1 MVDIELH
8 KAVFRPD
15 VAKFYLPDA
24 GMRNQNIT
32 NMIRTQTLCGS
43 IESQPLS
50 ENGLIGNI
58 KESEMTNQK
67 ITEPKIGLSEN
78 HLTSNLNND
87 TIEPTK
93 YTSDALSRQ
102 LGDNHQ
108 SMADESAEYPIST
121 KATRRAS
128 LESASCSDSR
138 DITKQRG
145 LNMTADNLVVIH
157 DNQAITTSKIS
168 GPNFRPAKNN
178 LTNNQT
184 ECKIGVIDLQK
195 VPTAFNA
202 GMRTPNTLNKRQLQT
217 FCKSIESQPLSENG
231 VIENK
236 KESSMTADNLV
247 VIHDNQAI
255 TTSIKVAEVF
265 GKEHKHVLDR
275 IKQLTVKTAEIQGFD
290 SQRNFAPADY
300 TDEQGKSRP
309 MYELSRD
316 GFTLLAMGFT
326 GKKALEFKLAYINQF
341 NKMEQKLKAPDFTTS
356 LTVVKQHSR
365 KLPTVR
371 VKKEIVLTNKQ
382 MSAIGAMIK
391 NCVHSEM
398 ASYVKLIKEPSFNFD
413 DAYTTAY
420 GNMQKAVNTYNKREF
435 IDASDAIRK
444 FGYACYNMGTLDA
457 VNNLIKQGKISER

>member
-1 MVDIELH
+1 MMIKGDRMKATKLH

-15 VAKFYLPDA
+15 IAKFYLPDA

-32 NMIRTQTLCGS
+32 NMIRIQTLCNLV
-43 IESQPLS
+43 ESQPLS
-50 ENGLIGNI
+50 ENGLTKNT
-58 KESEMTNQK
+58 KESEMTDNK

-87 TIEPTK
+87 TIKPTK
-93 YTSDALSRQ
+93 HTSDTLSRQ

-157 DNQAITTSKIS
+157 DNQAITTS
-168 GPNFRPAKNN
+168 
-178 LTNNQT
+178 
-184 ECKIGVIDLQK
+184 
-195 VPTAFNA
+195 
-202 GMRTPNTLNKRQLQT
+202 
-217 FCKSIESQPLSENG
+217 
-231 VIENK
+231 
-236 KESSMTADNLV
+236 
-247 VIHDNQAI
+247 
-255 TTSIKVAEVF
+255 IKVAEVF

-275 IKQLTVKTAEIQGFD
+275 IKQLTVKTAEIQGFNTGL
-290 SQRNFAPADY
+290 NFKLSEY
-300 TDEQGKSRP
+300 KDETGRSLP

-341 NKMEQKLKAPDFTTS
+341 NKMEQKLKSPDFTTS

>member
-1 MVDIELH
+1 MMLKGDRMEDIELH

-32 NMIRTQTLCGS
+32 NMIRTQTLCSS

-67 ITEPKIGLSEN
+67 INELKIKPVEN

-87 TIEPTK
+87 IIEPTK
-93 YTSDALSRQ
+93 HTSDTLSRQ
-102 LGDNHQ
+102 LGDNNHQ

-145 LNMTADNLVVIH
+145 LNMTN
-157 DNQAITTSKIS
+157 
-168 GPNFRPAKNN
+168 
-178 LTNNQT
+178 
-184 ECKIGVIDLQK
+184 
-195 VPTAFNA
+195 
-202 GMRTPNTLNKRQLQT
+202 
-217 FCKSIESQPLSENG
+217 
-231 VIENK
+231 
-236 KESSMTADNLV
+236 DNLV

-265 GKEHKHVLDR
+265 GKEHKDVLRR
-275 IKQLTVKTAEIQGFD
+275 ISQLTVKTAEIQGF
-290 SQRNFAPADY
+290 SAERNFALSEY
-300 TDEQGKSRP
+300 KDETGRSLP

-341 NKMEQKLKAPDFTTS
+341 NKMEQKLKSPDFTTS